1 VRNTV
6 FAKTKWHLALVPAAP
21 RRRYEFILGWFL
33 CVITR
38 GYKLRFD
45 LRVAIRRLSRCLRV
59 FTPFFPG
66 DSWKKI
72 RRQLAGLMEA
82 TGRVRDRDIAL
93 QLLAEAGIP
102 PRAAIATRLATER
115 RKASRELL
123 LEIRRWKGR
132 SFSRKWR
139 SRLELSA

>member
-1 VRNTV
+1 MRDYARLQT
-6 FAKTKWHLALVPAAP
+6 AILLRRLAYQLNRTARDGDPDS
-21 RRRYEFILGWFL
+21 IH
-33 CVITR
+33 
-38 GYKLRFD
+38 D

-59 FTPFFPG
+59 FAPFFPS
-66 DSWKKI
+66 DSWKKV
-72 RRQLAGLMEA
+72 RRQLAALMEA
-82 TGRVRDRDIAL
+82 AGRVRDRDIAL

-102 PRAAIATRLATER
+102 ARAAVATRMAAER
-115 RKASRELL
+115 RKASHDLL

>member
-1 VRNTV
+1 MRDYARLQTAILLRRLAYQLNRAARNGD
-6 FAKTKWHLALVPAAP
+6 AESIH
-21 RRRYEFILGWFL
+21 
-33 CVITR
+33 
-38 GYKLRFD
+38 D

-59 FTPFFPG
+59 FSPFFPDG
-66 DSWKKI
+66 SWKKV
-72 RRQLAGLMEA
+72 RHRLAELMEA
-82 TGRVRDRDIAL
+82 AGKVRDRDIAL

-102 PRAAIATRLATER
+102 ARAAVATRLAGER
-115 RKASRELL
+115 RKVSHELL

>member
-1 VRNTV
+1 MRDYARIQTAILLRRLAYQLNRSARNGD
-6 FAKTKWHLALVPAAP
+6 AESIH
-21 RRRYEFILGWFL
+21 
-33 CVITR
+33 
-38 GYKLRFD
+38 D

-59 FTPFFPG
+59 FAGFFPG
-66 DSWKKI
+66 DSWKKV
-72 RRQLAGLMEA
+72 RRQLAKLMEA
-82 TGRVRDRDIAL
+82 SGRVRDRDIAL

-102 PRAAIATRLATER
+102 ARATIATRLAAER
-115 RKASRELL
+115 RKASHELL